1 MESGDGAKSWG
12 LQTGEETVENR
23 SDQELRHKDS
33 RAQNWEGLG
42 SSEKE
47 SSKGLKLPRLC
58 FSLSPKMLEVT
69 LGPAA
74 TTKSVK
80 EQKFNQYICRSNCF
94 YSVIGEPGSI
104 LSDTQKALPGGL
116 QGGKLL

>member
-12 LQTGEETVENR
+12 LQTGEETVESQ

-58 FSLSPKMLEVT
+58 LCFSLSPKMLEVT

-74 TTKSVK
+74 ATKSVK
-80 EQKFNQYICRSNCF
+80 EQKFNKGNLKI
-94 YSVIGEPGSI
+94 
-104 LSDTQKALPGGL
+104 
-116 QGGKLL
+116 